1 MFVVEEALKL
11 LFKTIAARF
20 LQALVVL
27 AIMTILAGK
36 NINLQMDA
44 ITLLQNAC
52 LLVGT
57 YISFHVISTI
67 IIRIV
72 VIPKFSSHKA
82 HVQTTIKRVGDL
94 AITVALWFF
103 VTLAPDTW
111 VRVMGIIGLC
121 TILVLY
127 IFIEPWW
134 RDRRSREEPQLT
146 KSSS

>member
-1 MFVVEEALKL
+1 MSHRLYILQRPEQPLHHSRTNHQEYRAMFVVEEALKL
-11 LFKTIAARF
+11 LFKTIAPRF
-20 LQALVVL
+20 LQALVIL

-67 IIRIV
+67 LIRIV
-72 VIPKFSSHKA
+72 VIPKFSSHKP

-94 AITVALWFF
+94 
-103 VTLAPDTW
+103 
-111 VRVMGIIGLC
+111 
-121 TILVLY
+121 
-127 IFIEPWW
+127 
-134 RDRRSREEPQLT
+134 
-146 KSSS
+146 